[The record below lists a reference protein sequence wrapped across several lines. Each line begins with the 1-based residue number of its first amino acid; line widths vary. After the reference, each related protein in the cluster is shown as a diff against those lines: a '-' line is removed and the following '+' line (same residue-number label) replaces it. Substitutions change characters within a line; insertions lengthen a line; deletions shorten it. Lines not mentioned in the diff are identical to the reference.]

1 MLIAEG
7 FLLKVGDF
15 GLARDLT
22 ERDYYRKIT
31 GVSFL
36 LSGLWCEC
44 SKHSWRLKVLFSI
57 RKGRAGRAGRAGRG
71 LGGLEGG
78 WEGWESWEGAGRG
91 GRRLGRGWEQGCV
104 GKHSEHS

>member
-36 LSGLWCEC
+36 LSGLWCER
-44 SKHSWRLKVLFSI
+44 SKHSWSLKVLFSI
-57 RKGRAGRAGRAGRG
+57 SEGRAGELGGLGGLGGGWEGAGRAGRG
-71 LGGLEGG
+71 LETRPGG
-78 WEGWESWEGAGRG
+78 
-91 GRRLGRGWEQGCV
+91 
-104 GKHSEHS
+104 